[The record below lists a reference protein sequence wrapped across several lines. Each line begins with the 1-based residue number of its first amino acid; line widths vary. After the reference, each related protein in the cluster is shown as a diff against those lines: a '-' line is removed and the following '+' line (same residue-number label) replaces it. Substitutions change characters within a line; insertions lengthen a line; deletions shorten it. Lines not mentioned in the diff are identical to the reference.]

1 MTIPDDVRE
10 RLAAVQHEIWA
21 HWMRHLFGVS
31 APQLDGSVVIPPARV
46 ERWQRQMNTPYVDLT
61 DREQESD
68 RHQADKILATLDV
81 SAAPDVMTI
90 PDDVRDIIRTTL
102 EYYVEYWDEN
112 DTSMDNRYSTD
123 AHADA
128 EIVYAWLDAQPDAPI
143 PDWTTAPPWAQW
155 WAVDADGFAC
165 WYGVA
170 PPFLPNASHAWDS
183 EPEGRGESVGYI
195 NLPVGV
201 DWRTT
206 LRRRPEVTE

>member
-1 MTIPDDVRE
+1 MTIPEDVRNWI
-10 RLAAVQHEIWA
+10 A
-21 HWMRHLFGVS
+21 
-31 APQLDGSVVIPPARV
+31 
-46 ERWQRQMNTPYVDLT
+46 
-61 DREQESD
+61 
-68 RHQADKILATLDV
+68 
-81 SAAPDVMTI
+81 SAAQVASDSARYYDADSSSSDAVLAWLDTQSDAPEREAMTM

-155 WAVDADGFAC
+155 WAVDEDGRTYWYDRQPYVEKADDGC
-165 WYGVA
+165 WDG
-170 PPFLPNASHAWDS
+170 N
-183 EPEGRGESVGYI
+183 GEFRWNGDVT
-195 NLPVGV
+195 LPVGV